1 MLKCL
6 LIVSFISTK
15 KLKIHYFLHIALA
28 FFNQVDLLYGS
39 VSERCTV
46 ASCPTMSAPG
56 SA

>member
-1 MLKCL
+1 MKDYDTCKNMLD
-6 LIVSFISTK
+6 F
-15 KLKIHYFLHIALA
+15 FLHIASA